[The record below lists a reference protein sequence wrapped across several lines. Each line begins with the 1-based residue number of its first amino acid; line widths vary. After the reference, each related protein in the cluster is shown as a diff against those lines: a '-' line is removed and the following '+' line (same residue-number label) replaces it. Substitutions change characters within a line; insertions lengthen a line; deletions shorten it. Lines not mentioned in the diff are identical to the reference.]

1 MAGSKL
7 SFAVSALVEIYRAG
21 NGGPVTTKDIS
32 KASGLSKR
40 YLEQVLG
47 LLTKSGIVR
56 SVRGKHGGYESVL
69 PAEKLHLA
77 DIWKA
82 VREDMTISSNTTAS
96 ESSGSQTSGTKA
108 YAALSDDLH
117 GLVVEYMENQTF
129 RTIALLD
136 LEPGDMYFV

>member
-7 SFAVSALVEIYRAG
+7 SFAVCALVEIYRAG

-56 SVRGKHGGYESVL
+56 SVRGKHGGYEPVL
-69 PAEKLHLA
+69 AAEKLHMA
-77 DIWKA
+77 DIWEA
-82 VREDMTISSNTTAS
+82 VREDMTIPATRTAS
-96 ESSGSQTSGTKA
+96 RSSGSQASGTRA
-108 YAALSDDLH
+108 FAILCDDLH
-117 GLVVEYMENQTF
+117 GLVVEYMESQTF
-129 RTIALLD
+129 KTIALLD
-136 LEPGDMYFV
+136 LEPQDMYHV

>member
-1 MAGSKL
+1 
-7 SFAVSALVEIYRAG
+7 LVEIYRAG
-21 NGGPVTTKDIS
+21 NGGPVTTKDIA

-56 SVRGKHGGYESVL
+56 SVRGKHGGYE
-69 PAEKLHLA
+69 PALSPEKLYLA

-96 ESSGSQTSGTKA
+96 KSSGSQMSGTKA